1 MPTKPLFTV
10 PKPESL
16 DPVWPVT
23 ANRNSIDRTIG
34 NDAGAR
40 QEFIRQSE
48 RGPLKPLAQFF
59 NALASPD
66 TKAAIVTGP
75 VNGISKL
82 SNAIGDLVQGKPI
95 DVKDAWTI
103 GDKQVRQNNPFRNLG
118 GYGQEVLPADDAGL
132 ALGEGIGAE
141 LAGAAT
147 GATLLNKARQ
157 LRQLQQAAQVIQR
170 SRRAQNAAVAVS
182 VNPGLRAGANVI
194 KNVGQVVGSATLAVP
209 FLDQEDGN
217 LANLGDAVGL
227 KLPGRVE
234 PGENYLQ
241 SMAKSIAVE
250 GIAAPLALLGAGSF
264 IAPIRKGLATGDLG
278 VIDELANAQLEPY
291 RPLTQQPTAGTPVQY
306 RADAP
311 PVPGVPFTRIG
322 DGTYFNEGP
331 VPVAQAGAFRTGV
344 LPDVV
349 TAADGT
355 QRPAKVLDMAS
366 GTLNLADFLDSKGLL
381 ANQAQRDA
389 LVNGVLTPA
398 QQRVVRN
405 YAKGV
410 GADAIRFKRDAFQQA
425 EGGTTDLLIFDEGLA
440 SQVYQR
446 QQRALPF
453 GRPQVTPALPAAGVS
468 SVPPDAASAAAGFT
482 RQQGDAINDFAKAQ
496 PGQWSQTWDPSRS
509 PWDAGGPIAPYDS
522 AISRSLQEQTQIRQ
536 VQQQRQRLQD
546 MGLVQQGEG
555 GQLEFRLPE
564 VDERRRQQI
573 EALQAQRSQ
582 LLRDAEEA
590 GQKPGP
596 EVGVIDQQI
605 TDLIQSGNGADLMPG
620 PRYQQPDLDLPDG
633 RVEADTAL
641 AQLDELDDAVLR
653 RLYDEAR
660 DGGPEARNAQ
670 DLLNAQAKVDEA
682 NQRLAEIQSRAEAG
696 KVTPAGAKRVVSK
709 IQKDLNAAQAELR
722 TIELRSQQP
731 VSIGDQLAM
740 GLGPDQLGLDLGLSL
755 ADELTPIRSLQSQR
769 QQLEG
774 FVADAQEQLR
784 SLRDAKAASE
794 EIAAASKQLKAIRQT
809 LAELDQELLDARRG
823 LSPEAQ
829 LELVNERWLSREEA
843 VSEFGYQTPDD
854 YRTALQGWNRD
865 QLRRLAMPE
874 SSPEVAALV
883 LSRTGRRV
891 WQAKKADIVD
901 ALVELS
907 ERRGRYL
914 PPKVDVVIDQPELRL
929 TTNAAGVTDAPLL
942 DRPADLSVPSMER
955 VVDADGV
962 EQLVPAVRYERRGL
976 DAVTRENM
984 IATVLQKLRDEG
996 RIQPPVTA
1004 IPNRPVTEFRQGS
1017 LVDELFLDPTGQL
1030 ALDLATGRT
1039 PLYKASGKSADEW
1052 LEEVRMRFQY
1062 NLLDDEALKAQRDA
1076 YLAERGWDTMTWEE
1090 KVKSGL
1096 LSKGFYSLQPYSER
1110 FQRETPAFNPELSAS
1125 GQRTAEPYRRGPD
1138 AVEVQAASSAI
1149 TAEGLTAQI
1158 GVVQARMAKLKG
1170 TRSKAGKAELAQQT
1184 ALLAD
1189 LKARLTVVKQ
1199 AAEPSQPRLYR
1210 KVALS
1215 KGGDLVDANAP
1226 EAAQAAPST
1235 AAGPAKK
1242 AAAKSAPAAASQK
1255 ATANSAGEEST
1266 VGMGK
1271 AVYSRRNVESVD
1283 REIAERRKELEK
1295 LYREQTKG
1303 GPC

>member
-1 MPTKPLFTV
+1 MAPKTKPLFTV
-10 PKPESL
+10 PKPENL
-16 DPVWPVT
+16 DPVWP
-23 ANRNSIDRTIG
+23 ANGRQPGRTNAQLRPGELRAMGNRQREEMAASVPLIG
-34 NDAGAR
+34 GL
-40 QEFIRQSE
+40 
-48 RGPLKPLAQFF
+48 LKPLVQFS
-59 NALASPD
+59 NTLASPD
-66 TKAAIVTGP
+66 TKVGIFTGP
-75 VNGISKL
+75 VNGISKFG
-82 SNAIGDLVQGKPI
+82 NAIGDLVQGKPVN
-95 DVKDAWTI
+95 VKDAWTI
-103 GDKQVRQNNPFRNLG
+103 SDQQARQFNPFRIG
-118 GYGQEVLPADDAGL
+118 TGQEVTPSDDPGL

-141 LAGAAT
+141 LVGAAT
-147 GATLLNKARQ
+147 GAAILNKAKQ
-157 LRQLQQAAQVIQR
+157 LRQVQKLAQTVQS
-170 SRRAQNAAVAVS
+170 SRRVQNAAVAVS
-182 VNPGLRAGANVI
+182 VNPGLRAGANVA
-194 KNVGQVVGSATLAVP
+194 KNVGQALGSTVLATP

-217 LANLGDAVGL
+217 LANLGDAFGV

-234 PGENYLQ
+234 PGQNYLGAWGQ
-241 SMAKSIAVE
+241 SVLVE
-250 GIAAPLALLGAGSF
+250 GIAAPLALLGMGAF
-264 IAPIRKGLATGDLG
+264 VAPIRKGLATGDLG
-278 VIDELANAQLEPY
+278 AIDELANAQLEPY

-322 DGTYFNEGP
+322 DGFYFNEGP
-331 VPVAQAGAFRTGV
+331 VAVAQAGAFRTGV

-349 TAADGT
+349 TTADGT
-355 QRPAKVLDMAS
+355 QRPVKVLDMAA

-389 LVNGVLTPA
+389 LLNGVLTPA

-405 YAKGV
+405 YARGLN
-410 GADAIRFKRDAFQQA
+410 ADAIRFKRDAFQQA

-440 SQVYQR
+440 NQVRQR
-446 QQRALPF
+446 QQRALPP
-453 GRPQVTPALPAAGVS
+453 GRPQATPALPDGGAGGA
-468 SVPPDAASAAAGFT
+468 PQLPGYQ
-482 RQQGDAINDFAKAQ
+482 QQGGAL
-496 PGQWSQTWDPSRS
+496 
-509 PWDAGGPIAPYDS
+509 APYDS

-546 MGLVQQGEG
+546 MGLVERGEG
-555 GQLEFRLPE
+555 GQLEFRLSE
-564 VDERRRQQI
+564 VDEQRRQEI
-573 EALQAQRSQ
+573 ERLQAQRSQ

-605 TDLIQSGNGADLMPG
+605 TDLIQVGNGADLMPG

-641 AQLDELDDAVLR
+641 AQLDELDDAALR
-653 RLYDEAR
+653 RLYEEAR

-670 DLLNAQAKVDEA
+670 DLLNAQARVDGIT
-682 NQRLAEIQSRAEAG
+682 QQLADIRTRAEEG
-696 KVTPAGAKRVVSK
+696 KVTPAGAKRLLTK
-709 IQKDLNAAQAELR
+709 AQKELAAAEAELR
-722 TIELRSQQP
+722 TIELRSQEP
-731 VSIGDQLAM
+731 VAIGDQLAM
-740 GLGPDQLGLDLGLSL
+740 ELGPDQLGLDLGQSIS
-755 ADELTPIRSLQSQR
+755 DELTPIRQLQFQR

-784 SLRDAKAASE
+784 ILRDAKASSE
-794 EIAAASKQLKAIRQT
+794 EIAAASRQLKSIRQT
-809 LAELDQELLDARRG
+809 LTELDQELLDARKG

-829 LELVNERWLSREEA
+829 LELVNERWLDREEA

-854 YRTALQGWNRD
+854 YRAALQGWNRD
-865 QLRRLAMPE
+865 ELRRLAMPE

-891 WQAKKADIVD
+891 WQAKKSDIID

-914 PPKVDVVIDQPELRL
+914 PPKTDVVIDQPELRL

-955 VVDADGV
+955 IVDADGA
-962 EQLVPAVRYERRGL
+962 EQLVPVVRYERRGL

-1004 IPNRPVTEFRQGS
+1004 IPNRPVTEFQQGS

-1039 PLYKASGKSADEW
+1039 PLYKAGGKSADEW
-1052 LEEVRMRFQY
+1052 LEEMRLRFEY
-1062 NLLDDEALKAQRDA
+1062 NQLDGEALKAQREA
-1076 YLAERGWDTMTWEE
+1076 YLAERGWAGMTWEE
-1090 KVKSGL
+1090 KKASGL
-1096 LSKGFYSLQPYSER
+1096 LSKGFYSLQPYGDR
-1110 FQRETPAFNPELSAS
+1110 FKDPTPAFSPELAVTGERAS
-1125 GQRTAEPYRRGPD
+1125 EGYRRGPD
-1138 AVEVQAASSAI
+1138 AVEVQAASSAL
-1149 TAEGLTAQI
+1149 TTEGLTAQI
-1158 GVVQARMAKLKG
+1158 GVVQSRMTQLKG
-1170 TRSKAGKAELAQQT
+1170 TRSNAGKAELAQQT

-1189 LKARLTVVKQ
+1189 LKTRLTVAKQ
-1199 AAEPSQPRLYR
+1199 AAEPSAPMPYR
-1210 KVALS
+1210 KVTLS
-1215 KGGDLVDANAP
+1215 KGGALVDANAP

-1235 AAGPAKK
+1235 AARPAKK
-1242 AAAKSAPAAASQK
+1242 AAAKEAPPADKAQAAASP
-1255 ATANSAGEEST
+1255 AAPADNAGEEST

-1271 AVYSRRNVESVD
+1271 AVYSPRNAEKITREEAAITKRLEELRRS
-1283 REIAERRKELEK
+1283 
-1295 LYREQTKG
+1295 QTKG